1 MTNLMEHIEY
11 FYEPIPTID
20 GQHKYYIWLQD
31 EVWKVIDGG
40 EVILRT
46 KTSALA
52 KDFMQEIGCDM
63 EQFNLM
69 LQGTVAVEAVTHI
82 QALKLCE
89 ELVGRAAI
97 EEAMKGVEAFGQQVV
112 KAVKK
117 VTGPKLEVVK

>member
-1 MTNLMEHIEY
+1 MNHIDY

-20 GQHKYYIWLQD
+20 GHQYYIWLQD

-52 KDFMQEIGCDM
+52 RDFMQEIGCDM

-69 LQGTVAVEAVTHI
+69 LQGTIAVEAVTHI

>member
-1 MTNLMEHIEY
+1 MEHIEH

-31 EVWKVIDGG
+31 EVWKVLDGD
-40 EVILRT
+40 EFILKT

-52 KDFMQEIGCDM
+52 RDFMQEIGCDM
-63 EQFNLM
+63 EQFEL
-69 LQGTVAVEAVTHI
+69 LIRGTIAIEAVTHI
-82 QALKLCE
+82 QALRHCE
-89 ELVGRAAI
+89 ELVGKEAI
-97 EEAMKGVEAFGQQVV
+97 TEAMKGVERFTQQVV

>member
-1 MTNLMEHIEY
+1 MNNLMEHIEY

-20 GQHKYYIWLQD
+20 GQHKYFIWLQD
-31 EVWKVIDGG
+31 GVWSIVDGG
-40 EVILRT
+40 EVILKT

-52 KDFMQEIGCDM
+52 RDFMQEIGCDM
-63 EQFNLM
+63 EQFEL
-69 LQGTVAVEAVTHI
+69 LVRGTIAVEAVTHI

-97 EEAMKGVEAFGQQVV
+97 EEAMEGLERFTQQVS

-117 VTGPKLEVVK
+117 ATGPKLEVVE

>member
-1 MTNLMEHIEY
+1 MEHIEY

-20 GQHKYYIWLQD
+20 GQHKYFIWLQD

-40 EVILRT
+40 EVILKT

-52 KDFMQEIGCDM
+52 RDFMQEIGCDM

-69 LQGTVAVEAVTHI
+69 LQGTVAVEAVVHI

-117 VTGPKLEVVK
+117 ATGAKLEVVK

>member
-20 GQHKYYIWLQD
+20 GQHQYYIWLQD

-46 KTSALA
+46 KTSTIVN
-52 KDFMQEIGCDM
+52 DFMREIGCDM

-89 ELVGRAAI
+89 ELVGKEAI
-97 EEAMKGVEAFGQQVV
+97 TEAMRSVERFGQQVT
-112 KAVKK
+112 KAVRK